1 MTHGNNAMLMTD
13 GQQIETGVRSTP
25 LLRHIA
31 RLVLIVLL
39 NAVIWPS
46 WAVAIEVENQKQQEE
61 ERRWDIE
68 NAELHKV
75 LGNLQSHIEERK
87 QKINQRINDSS
98 GFVAQ
103 VMGIIGLGE
112 DAIQDDVGEKFQ
124 QRLQSLRE
132 GVIDSLDAEQ
142 TWLQE
147 KQLPEK
153 IMQRHLET
161 REKILSRYAEV
172 TTNLESLVSTDQSL
186 EEQAEYAETLNN
198 ILESFTTKKAR
209 DHFDP
214 NNLPWGTP
222 DPKTTP
228 EPASTANDLSSRY
241 GLPLYEQGVQLASNI
256 ITPDMLGNPGGPN
269 QEHLNATIDAQIS
282 EAITAK
288 AEELNHDP
296 VEIYQW
302 VRNNIEFIPSYG
314 SIQGADYTLEYQRGN
329 AFDTASLLIA
339 LLRASNIPAR
349 YAFGSVKMPAD
360 KVMNWVGN
368 AKTPEAAGNL
378 IGQGGIPA
386 KGLVSGGKISHF
398 LLEHVWVEAW
408 IDYFPSR
415 GAKHKTG
422 DSWIPMDASFKQYD
436 YKEGLNLAEQVPFD
450 AESLVTSIEQNT
462 TINEDEGWVQNLP
475 QQNIED
481 ALTAYQTQL
490 EDYITNQ
497 NPQATVGEVLGASD
511 IKAVVYESLAAS
523 LPYNLVTR
531 KLTSASLKDSQ
542 RWKFKFELS
551 GSYYGRTNGTYF
563 SVSKPTVELAGK
575 ALSLSYSPATEDDEA
590 VIVSKLPEPDEN
602 GEINPEDI
610 PNTLP
615 GYLINLIG
623 EFKIGDEVVA
633 TTTAMSMGTELIT
646 DTGYWEPNRGWRMSR
661 NEPIAGEYQA
671 YALDLQGIAPEQA
684 EKLKQNLE
692 ATQENIETE
701 NYDALTKQGLVGNTL
716 YATIL
721 SYMALNNLQDS
732 IQSKSAGMIT
742 YRAPSYGQFK
752 TKVTPQYWYGVPRN
766 VELGGL
772 TMDVDLMMNYQVDES
787 NDYDKFLAYNQAQ
800 GARMSAME
808 HLVPEQMFSSDV
820 DSARGISAV
829 KALQIAGAEG
839 QKIWTITSANVD
851 VAVNNLKLPA
861 EIISEIRN
869 SAAVGMEITAHEQ
882 PVNFYGSNQ
891 VGYVILD
898 PQTGA
903 GAYKIGGGESGG
915 ELNVESKEIS
925 ITALLLAG
933 SPQEDRSITEEEILM
948 IGILLDKFS
957 NWGLSLFEKID
968 CIVGVVKDYSDQLF
982 FAASAVGTLA
992 LGKKNLKPNV
1002 RQFLKKY
1009 KLASYLIAVYSISV
1023 VAVETALCLVDKGR

>member
-1 MTHGNNAMLMTD
+1 MTYGNNAMLMTD

-25 LLRHIA
+25 VLRHIA
-31 RLVLIVLL
+31 RLVLIVFF
-39 NAVIWPS
+39 NAAIWPS
-46 WAVAIEVENQKQQEE
+46 WAVAIEVDNQQQQEE
-61 ERRWDIE
+61 ERRWDVE
-68 NAELHKV
+68 NAELHQV
-75 LGNLQSHIEERK
+75 LGNLKKHIEEKK
-87 QKINQRINDSS
+87 QKINQRMADNS

-103 VMGIIGLGE
+103 VLGFIGLGE

-132 GVIDSLDAEQ
+132 GVVESLDAEQ
-142 TWLQE
+142 TWIQD

-153 IMQRHLET
+153 IKQRHQEV
-161 REKILSRYAEV
+161 REKILSKYEEV
-172 TTNLESLVSTDQSL
+172 TANLDSLVSTDQSL

-214 NNLPWGTP
+214 SNLPWGTP

-256 ITPDMLGNPGGPN
+256 ITPEMLGNPGGPT
-269 QEHLNATIDAQIS
+269 QEHLDATIDAQIS
-282 EAITAK
+282 EAILLK

-349 YAFGSVKMPAD
+349 YAFGSVEMPAD

-378 IGQGGIPA
+378 IGQGGIPV
-386 KGLVSGGKISHF
+386 KGLVSGGKVSHF

-408 IDYFPSR
+408 VDYFPSR
-415 GAKHKTG
+415 GAKHQAG
-422 DSWIPMDASFKQYD
+422 DSWIPMDASFKQYE
-436 YKEGLNLAEQVPFD
+436 YQEGLDLAEQVPFD

-462 TINEDEGWVQNLP
+462 TINEDEGWIQGLP

-497 NPQATVGEVLGASD
+497 NPEATVGEVLGTSD
-511 IKAVVYESLAAS
+511 IKSIIHESLAAS

-531 KLTSASLKDSQ
+531 TLTSASLTDSQ

-551 GSYYGRTNGTYF
+551 GSYYGQVSGTHF
-563 SVSKPTVELAGK
+563 TMSKPTVELAGK

-590 VIVSKLPEPDEN
+590 VIESRLPEPDEN

-623 EFKIGDEVVA
+623 EFKIGDEIVA
-633 TTTAMSMGTELIT
+633 TTSAMAMGTELIT
-646 DTGYWEPNRGWRMSR
+646 DTGYWEPNRGWNISR

-692 ATQENIETE
+692 TTQENIETE
-701 NYDALTKQGLVGNTL
+701 NYDALTKQGLVGDTL

-732 IQSKSAGMIT
+732 IQSKSAGMIS

-752 TKVTPQYWYGVPRN
+752 TKVTPQYWYGIPRN

-787 NDYDKFLAYNQAQ
+787 NDYDKFLAYNRAQ

-808 HLVPEQMFSSDV
+808 HLVPEQMFSTEDNP
-820 DSARGISAV
+820 AHGISAV
-829 KALQIAGAEG
+829 KALQIAAAEG
-839 QKIWTITSANVD
+839 QKIWTISSENVD
-851 VAVNNLKLPA
+851 IAIPNLSLPDD
-861 EIISEIRN
+861 IITEIRN
-869 SAAVGMEITAHEQ
+869 SAAAGMEITAHEQ
-882 PVNFYGSNQ
+882 PVNFYGSSQ
-891 VGYVILD
+891 VGYIILD

-903 GAYKIGGGESGG
+903 GAYKIGGGENG
-915 ELNVESKEIS
+915 
-925 ITALLLAG
+925 
-933 SPQEDRSITEEEILM
+933 
-948 IGILLDKFS
+948 GILVEVISFLTFAGIFS
-957 NWGLSLFEKID
+957 GFAILLIALALSQALIPFLL
-968 CIVGVVKDYSDQLF
+968 V
-982 FAASAVGTLA
+982 AASAYYWAKGLDAESFDAFMLNSAMAALSFVFFWASGIASSIKAVQLSMSILA
-992 LGKKNLKPNV
+992 IDLAMLMESYFKSTIKK
-1002 RQFLKKY
+1002 
-1009 KLASYLIAVYSISV
+1009 
-1023 VAVETALCLVDKGR
+1023 